1 MRLLTL
7 IAVIVVLKLHRS
19 HIDSVFIDLFV
30 SSVMVYEADD
40 RLCSKECGMEMQKF
54 ADVR

>member
-7 IAVIVVLKLHRS
+7 VAVIVVLKLHRG
-19 HIDSVFIDLFV
+19 HIDSIVIDLFV
-30 SSVMVYEADD
+30 CSVTIYHADD
-40 RLCSKECGMEMQKF
+40 RLCLKECGVEMEKI